1 MAESEARV
9 QFLAEL
15 RRALPNLYDP
25 AWLRRSPLLTLF
37 GLTDE
42 ANPPAAL
49 RRRIVEGIQS
59 LRPDDDTPPFAPEW
73 RIYHI
78 LTYRYVE
85 QSSQCAVAATLG
97 LSIRQLRRQERR
109 AEQVLADALW
119 DAYHLQSAAAQW
131 QKSLAAAEQA
141 ALAHDLDWLRETQ
154 VAENVRAVDLV
165 RSAMGIVSPLA
176 QRSTVTIVVDA
187 PDDLP
192 LATGQGAALR
202 QALLTLLTAAI
213 RSAPSGRVQA
223 TIRASEREVQVLVEG
238 IVPGAPPLS
247 PQELAE
253 SLAMARQL
261 GELGGGEIVEPT
273 CLAAGCTFAAALV
286 LPSVVRATILFVDDN
301 VDALRLF
308 ERYLA
313 GSRYHFIGARNAEQA
328 LDLAARYEPEAI
340 VLDVMLPGVDGWDLL
355 GRLREHPQVGCIP
368 VIVCTILPEE
378 PLARALGAADFL
390 RKPFTREALLAAL
403 DRQVDSPSPR
413 SR

>member
-1 MAESEARV
+1 MAENEARAR
-9 QFLAEL
+9 FLAEL

-37 GLTDE
+37 ALTGE

-49 RRRIVEGIQS
+49 RKRIIEGIQA
-59 LRPDDDTPPFAPEW
+59 LCPDDDTPPFAPEW

-78 LTYRYVE
+78 LTYRYIE
-85 QSSQCAVAATLG
+85 QSSQGSVAATLG

-119 DAYHLQSAAAQW
+119 DACHLQSAAAQW
-131 QKSLAAAEQA
+131 QKSLAAEAQA
-141 ALAHDLDWLRETQ
+141 TLAHDLDWLRETQ
-154 VAENVRAVDLV
+154 AAESVRVIDLL
-165 RSAMGIVSPLA
+165 RSAVGIVSPLA
-176 QRSTVTIVVDA
+176 QRSAVTIALEA
-187 PDDLP
+187 PEDLP
-192 LATGQGAALR
+192 LVAGRGAALR

-213 RSAPSGRVQA
+213 RSAPGGRVQV
-223 TIRASEREVQVLVEG
+223 TTSASEGEVQVLVEG
-238 IVPGAPPLS
+238 IVHGASPPS

-261 GELGGGEIVEPT
+261 SELGGGDIIEPT
-273 CLAAGCTFAAALV
+273 CLAMDCTFAAALV
-286 LPSVVRATILFVDDN
+286 LPTLARATILFVDDN

-313 GSRYHFIGARNAEQA
+313 GSRYQFIGARSAEQA
-328 LDLAARYEPEAI
+328 LELAARYEPEAI

-378 PLARALGAADFL
+378 LLARALGAADFL
-390 RKPFTREALLAAL
+390 RKPLTREALLAAL
-403 DRQVDSPSPR
+403 DQQVDSPSPR

>member
-1 MAESEARV
+1 MR
-9 QFLAEL
+9 FLAEL

-49 RRRIVEGIQS
+49 RKRIVEGIQA

-78 LTYRYVE
+78 LTYRYIE

-119 DAYHLQSAAAQW
+119 DAHHLQADAAQW
-131 QKSLAAAEQA
+131 QQSLAAEGQA
-141 ALAHDLDWLRETQ
+141 ALAHDLDWLRATQ
-154 VAENVRAVDLV
+154 VAEYVRVVDLV
-165 RSAMGIVSPLA
+165 RSAVGVVSPLA
-176 QRSTVTIVVDA
+176 QRSAVTIAVAA
-187 PDDLP
+187 PEDLP
-192 LATGQGAALR
+192 LAAGQGAALR

-213 RSAPSGRVQA
+213 RSAPGGRVQA
-223 TIRASEREVQVLVEG
+223 TVGAAEREVQVLVEG
-238 IVPGAPPLS
+238 IAYGAPLPS
-247 PQELAE
+247 QQELAE

-261 GELGGGEIVEPT
+261 SELGGGDIIEPT

-286 LPSVVRATILFVDDN
+286 LPSIARATILFVDDN
-301 VDALRLF
+301 VDALHLF

-328 LDLAARYEPEAI
+328 LELAARYEPEAI

-368 VIVCTILPEE
+368 IIVCTILPEE

-403 DRQVDSPSPR
+403 DRQMDSPSPR